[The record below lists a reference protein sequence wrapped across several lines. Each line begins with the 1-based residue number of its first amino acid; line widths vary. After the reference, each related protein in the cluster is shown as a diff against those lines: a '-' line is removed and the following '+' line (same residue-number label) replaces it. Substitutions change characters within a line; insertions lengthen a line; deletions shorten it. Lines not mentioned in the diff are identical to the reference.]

1 MARVARTLALLA
13 CAVSIGAGAI
23 SDTDADDA
31 RAVLASASGAA
42 VSRAAAENESAAQF
56 DAGSLLSELP
66 LPLGATQSAI
76 EPAGDD
82 SLLAQP
88 GAGPPATPNVVD
100 DHAWWLVPGAPA
112 QVLAYIREHLPA
124 GATRAL
130 TSRGLT
136 GTNVPD
142 NEAEAFAW
150 PPIADVSAMRWLVV
164 EVVQLPDGSTGLRA
178 DAQVVW
184 LTPRPVSETIPPGSR
199 LLRISV
205 NGSLKEEQ
213 PKQRPLVVTTA
224 RKIRAIVALLDALP
238 AAQPGVR
245 SCPADFGIR
254 VRLAFYA
261 GHGRRPLVLAVV
273 DPHGCGGV
281 QLTIGGT
288 QQPALQGGGELIGRI
303 DHVLGV
309 KLHTRPVRHPNQTT
323 YAMHARLQ
331 QQVSFP

>member
-1 MARVARTLALLA
+1 
-13 CAVSIGAGAI
+13 VSIGAGAI
-23 SDTDADDA
+23 SDAYANDA
-31 RAVLASASGAA
+31 RAVSTSASGAA
-42 VSRAAAENESAAQF
+42 VSRTAAENESAAQS
-56 DAGSLLSELP
+56 DARSLLSELP
-66 LPLGATQSAI
+66 LPSGATQSAI

-112 QVLAYIREHLPA
+112 EVLAYIREHLPA

-142 NEAEAFAW
+142 NETEAFAW

-164 EVVQLPDGSTGLRA
+164 QVVRLPDGSTGLRA

-184 LTPRPVSETIPPGSR
+184 ITPRPGTETIPPGSH

-205 NGSLKEEQ
+205 HGSLKDER
-213 PKQRPLVVTTA
+213 PTQRPLSVTSVT
-224 RKIRAIVALLDALP
+224 KIDAIIALLDALP

-245 SCPADFGIR
+245 NCPADFGVS

-261 GHGRRPLVLAVV
+261 GHGRRPLALAEV
-273 DPHGCGGV
+273 DPQGCGGV

-288 QQPALQGGGELIGRI
+288 QQPALEGGSELAQKI

-309 KLHTRPVRHPNQTT
+309 KLHTRP
-323 YAMHARLQ
+323 ARR
-331 QQVSFP
+331 